1 MHTFIDLLGITPE
14 QALVFAIL
22 LTALALFIWGRWRYD
37 VVALM
42 ALCAAALGGIV
53 PAREA
58 FAGFGHPA
66 VITVAAVLVAS
77 RALSNAGA
85 VDLVAKALAPLKQ
98 PTLQVGGLAAM
109 VAVCSA
115 FMNNV
120 GALAVLMPVAIQ
132 SAQRASRSPSE
143 VLMPLSFG
151 SLLGGLI
158 TLIGTPPNLIIA
170 EYRTQFYGTPF
181 RMFDFTPVGVGVALA
196 GIAFITLVGWHLVPR
211 KHKVPAEREKL
222 FEIEGYTAEARLRT
236 KSKLIG
242 QPLRAL
248 EELAEGNVAI
258 VGLVRGKRRMLAPSR
273 RELLRAR
280 DTLVLEGD
288 PSALEKL
295 VEDANLKLLGS
306 KDLSAEKLRS
316 DDIMLSEAV
325 IAPGSRLEGR
335 TARSARLHTYYDV
348 NLLAVA
354 RHGQRV
360 KQRLG
365 ELKLRAGDVLLLQGE
380 AESMNDT
387 LNRLGCL
394 PLAER
399 GLTIGT
405 PRRLIAPLAV
415 FGAAIALG
423 TSGVLP
429 VYLAFVGA
437 VVLLIVFDLI
447 PLRDAYDAV
456 DWPIIVLIAA
466 MIPVGQAL
474 ATTGGADLIAKGLVT
489 VGGELP
495 VVVLLAIMIFASM
508 WLSDVINNAAT
519 AVVMAPIAA
528 SVATSLG
535 VNGDAFLMAVAVGAS
550 CTFLTPIGH
559 QSNTL
564 VMGPGGYSFGDYWRM
579 GLPLGFIVV
588 AVAVPL
594 ILLVWPL

>member
-1 MHTFIDLLGITPE
+1 MHTFFDLIGISPE
-14 QALVFAIL
+14 QTLVFAIL
-22 LTALALFIWGRWRYD
+22 LAALALFIWGRWRYD
-37 VVALM
+37 IVALM
-42 ALCAAALGGIV
+42 VLCAATLGGII

-58 FAGFGHPA
+58 FSGFGHPA
-66 VITVAAVLVAS
+66 VITVAAVLVIS

-85 VDLVAKALAPLKQ
+85 IDLVAKALAPLKQ
-98 PTLQVGGLAAM
+98 RTLQVGGLAAM

-120 GALAVLMPVAIQ
+120 GALAVLMPVAIRSAQ
-132 SAQRASRSPSE
+132 SANRSPSE

-170 EYRTQFYGTPF
+170 EYRAEFYGIPF
-181 RMFDFTPVGVGVALA
+181 RMFDFTPVGAGVALA
-196 GIAFITLVGWHLVPR
+196 GVVFIALVGWHLVPR

-222 FEIEGYTAEARLRT
+222 FEIEDYTAEARLPA
-236 KSKLIG
+236 KSKLVG
-242 QPLRAL
+242 QPLRTL
-248 EELAEGNVAI
+248 EELAEGDVAI
-258 VGLVRGKRRMLAPSR
+258 VGLVRGKQRMLAPSR
-273 RELLRAR
+273 RESLRAR

-295 VEDANLKLLGS
+295 VENAKLKLLGS

-316 DDIMLSEAV
+316 DDIMLTEAV
-325 IAPGSRLEGR
+325 ITPGSRLEGR
-335 TARSARLHTYYDV
+335 TAHNMRLHTYYDV

-380 AESMNDT
+380 AESMGDT
-387 LNRLGCL
+387 LNRLGAL

-405 PRRLIAPLAV
+405 PRRLIAPLAI
-415 FGAAIALG
+415 FAAAIVFSM
-423 TSGVLP
+423 SGVLP

-456 DWPIIVLIAA
+456 DWPIIILIAA
-466 MIPVGQAL
+466 MIPVGRAL
-474 ATTGGADLIAKGLVT
+474 ATTGGAELIANSLVT
-489 VGGELP
+489 VAGDYP
-495 VVVLLAIMIFASM
+495 AVVLLTLVIVASM

-528 SVATSLG
+528 SIAANLG

-564 VMGPGGYSFGDYWRM
+564 VMGPGGYSFSDYWRM
-579 GLPLGFIVV
+579 GLPLGFVVV

-594 ILLVWPL
+594 ILLVWPM